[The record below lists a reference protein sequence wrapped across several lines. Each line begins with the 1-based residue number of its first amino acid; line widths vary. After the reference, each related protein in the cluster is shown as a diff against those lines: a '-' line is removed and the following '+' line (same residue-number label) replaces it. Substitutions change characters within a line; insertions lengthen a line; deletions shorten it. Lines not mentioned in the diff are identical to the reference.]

1 MGLAQWAV
9 VYKGGL
15 DMLRFS
21 SMAVLGL
28 ALAMPLGASA
38 TDLNI
43 DPNAASVVA
52 ANEDVF
58 PRPPKAERQ
67 DSEQKPAPRKNVPRG
82 SSQSDAGFR
91 FQNPYA
97 FPVQTLPIALPTVTT
112 FSF

>member
-1 MGLAQWAV
+1 
-9 VYKGGL
+9 
-15 DMLRFS
+15 MLRFS

-38 TDLNI
+38 TDLNV
-43 DPNAASVVA
+43 DTSGATVVA

-58 PRPPKAERQ
+58 PRSPKAESET
-67 DSEQKPAPRKNVPRG
+67 SEQKPAPRKNVRRG
-82 SSQSDAGFR
+82 SNQSDAGFR